1 MSPIAQL
8 LIRFSIVQ
16 GLLPLLLLGP
26 LMAQSPLAQHSSE
39 TKTEAIKK
47 LSKGEAQFFESKV
60 RPLLIDRCYGCHSLD
75 SNLAEGGLRLD
86 TREAVLRG
94 GTGGPAI
101 VSGEPDTS
109 MLIRAVEYRD
119 KQLQMP
125 PEGEGGRLS
134 DAEIKILK
142 QWIRMGAPDPR
153 EEPEHMLAGEKRRE
167 PSDWWAYQPLKRS
180 ELLAVQDTVAKQNN
194 IPAAEKRSDWAWND
208 VDLYIERSLWKA
220 EIAPLDDADPATLLR
235 RLHFDITGL
244 PPTIEDINAF
254 SDLIQTKSRK
264 EAIEIVVDLLI
275 ESEDFG
281 PHWGRHWLDVA
292 RYGESSG
299 RDVNIPYNHAWR
311 YRDWV
316 IDAFHNNMP
325 FDRFLVAQIAG
336 DQLQYANDAERASNM
351 IATGFLAIGSR
362 NLNEGNP
369 LQFAVD
375 QADEQID
382 TLFQAMMATT
392 FACARCHDH
401 KFDPITQR
409 EYTALAGILLSTD
422 TRFGAVGG
430 NNPRTGAPA
439 LQLPK
444 DPSISELTIPWTAEE
459 IAQKRDKLVE
469 LKRQRDSLEEEV
481 KAQRKQMSE
490 GKPFNR
496 NLQGDLRKVSNLIR
510 DLESQLSFVDE
521 QGMTRPLAMGV
532 VDKPLPSESEQRQV
546 SKANNPK
553 KANNNPNTRR
563 PSFASIADSPFLAR
577 GEIGM
582 PGERVPRSVPDF
594 CGDASRFS
602 IPSRSS
608 GRLELAQWMVSPEN
622 PLTPRVAANRVW
634 YWMMGQGIV
643 DTVDNFGTTGSL
655 PSHPEL
661 LDHLAIQL
669 QDSGWNVKQLI
680 RTIATSRTYQ
690 LSSVFPNANSAV
702 ESAIHKDPENRLYW
716 RGKRRRLG
724 AEEMRDSLLFVAGKL
739 ETSRP
744 LATTMAKHCNNK
756 IDLGL
761 GRKRAKGEVIADDVC
776 RSVYL
781 SLPRSLSPEVLELF
795 DLPDGSFVQGIREST
810 NVPSQSLF
818 LLNSPQVAG
827 HAASVVKIVTQRIPG
842 RGTQNFDERAT
853 LLWQMLLSRPP
864 AHDELE
870 WARNLWT
877 SSDAGD
883 AAWISIVR
891 GLIATAEYRYLD

>member
-153 EEPEHMLAGEKRRE
+153 EEPEHMLAGDKREE
-167 PSDWWAYQPLKRS
+167 PSDWWAYQPLK
-180 ELLAVQDTVAKQNN
+180 K
-194 IPAAEKRSDWAWND
+194 SDPGADPESQWAWNHID
-208 VDLYIERSLWKA
+208 RWVERSLRKA
-220 EIAPLDDADPATLLR
+220 EIAPLVDAEPATLLR

-254 SDLIQTKSRK
+254 TDLIQTKSRK
-264 EAIEIVVDLLI
+264 EAIEIVVDLLL
-275 ESEDFG
+275 ESEDFST
-281 PHWGRHWLDVA
+281 HWGRHWLDVA

-299 RDVNIPYNHAWR
+299 REVNIPYNHAWR

-316 IDAFHNNMP
+316 IDAFENNMP

-336 DQLQYANDAERASNM
+336 DQLPHANDAERASNL

-382 TLFQAMMATT
+382 TLFQAMMGTT

-409 EYTALAGILLSTD
+409 EYTALAGIFLSTE

-439 LQLPK
+439 LILPK
-444 DPSISELTIPWTAEE
+444 DPSVTELPSPWSPEEVVQKREKLSEL
-459 IAQKRDKLVE
+459 QK
-469 LKRQRDSLEEEV
+469 QRDTLEEEV
-481 KAQRKQMSE
+481 KSQRKQMSE

-496 NLQGDLRKVSNLIR
+496 NTQAELRKVSNLIR
-510 DLESQLSFVDE
+510 DLESQLDFVDTE
-521 QGMTRPLAMGV
+521 GMPRPLGMGV
-532 VDKPLPSESEQRQV
+532 VDKPPASESDQRQ
-546 SKANNPK
+546 SKQTKTVK
-553 KANNNPNTRR
+553 KPNNNANGRR
-563 PSFASIADSPFLAR
+563 PSFASIADSPFFAR

-582 PGERVPRSVPDF
+582 PGERIPRSVPDF
-594 CGDASRFS
+594 CGDSSRFS
-602 IPSRSS
+602 IPPQSS

-622 PLTPRVAANRVW
+622 PLTPRVAANRIW

-643 DTVDNFGTTGSL
+643 DTVDNFGTTGSE

-669 QDSGWNVKQLI
+669 RDNGWNVKQLI

-690 LSSVFPNANSAV
+690 LTSVLPKESPAV
-702 ESAIHKDPENRLYW
+702 DSAITKDPENRLYW

-744 LATTMAKHCNNK
+744 LATTMAKHCSTK
-756 IDLGL
+756 IDKGL
-761 GRKRAKGEVIADDVC
+761 GRKREKGEVISDDVC

-781 SLPRSLSPEVLELF
+781 SLPRSQSPEVLELF

-827 HAASVVKIVTQRIPG
+827 HAAAVVKTVTQRIPG

-864 AHDELE
+864 ATEELE

-877 SSDAGD
+877 GSDAGD
-883 AAWISIVR
+883 AGWISIVR